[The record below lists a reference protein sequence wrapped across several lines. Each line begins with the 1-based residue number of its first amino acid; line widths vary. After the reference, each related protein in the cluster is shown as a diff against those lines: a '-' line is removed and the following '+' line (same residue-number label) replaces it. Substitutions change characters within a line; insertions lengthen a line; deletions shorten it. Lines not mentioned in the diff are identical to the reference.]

1 MKWAPIEGTLWG
13 RRLTLRPPFGRKD
26 LFMRANRGRF
36 NFSRRRIPGAVAAV
50 LLLIALAPAAGAGPK
65 EELDQA
71 RARLAELERQIEAQQ
86 AVLDRMSA
94 ESAALAQKMAEHQAE
109 YDATTAQ
116 LLQTRRR
123 LVGAEERYETVET
136 QLNERVRETF
146 MQGPASPVEF
156 LLGATSLS
164 DLSARLEYVDALTQ
178 TDADLANRV
187 QNLKNELSA
196 EARAQQRLQARQ
208 AEALRQLQGEQ
219 AQLDAQFAQQ
229 KVIYD
234 DIQAKKAEARKD
246 VEKLG
251 RAYRDWLAALSGV
264 TNGVFKVCPV
274 DQPRA
279 VYDGFGAPRYAGGY
293 HPHAGNDI
301 VAPLGTKILAPFAGT
316 ARSSWN
322 ALGGN
327 AVYVYGALGYVY
339 NAHLS
344 AYSENSNGAVAA
356 GEVIGYVGN
365 TGDAQGGVYHDHF
378 EWHPNV
384 IPSDWPDSA
393 YGYDVIGSAVNP
405 YPLLQQVC

>member
-1 MKWAPIEGTLWG
+1 MKWVPIEGTLWG
-13 RRLTLRPPFGRKD
+13 RRLTLRPPSDRKD
-26 LFMRANRGRF
+26 LFMRANRGRSSL
-36 NFSRRRIPGAVAAV
+36 SRHRVAGAAAAV
-50 LLLIALAPAAGAGPK
+50 LLLITLAPSAGAGPK
-65 EELDQA
+65 EELDRA
-71 RARLAELERQIEAQQ
+71 RARLAVLERQIEDQQ
-86 AVLDRMSA
+86 AVLDRISA
-94 ESAALAQKMAEHQAE
+94 ESAALAQEMGEQQAE
-109 YDATTAQ
+109 YDATTAE
-116 LLQTRRR
+116 LLQTQRR
-123 LVGAEERYETVET
+123 VAGAEERYEIVET
-136 QLNERVRETF
+136 QLDERVRETF

-164 DLSARLEYVDALTQ
+164 DLSARLEYVDAITQ

-196 EARAQQRLQARQ
+196 EARGQQRLRAKQAD
-208 AEALRQLQGEQ
+208 ALGRLRGEQ
-219 AQLDAQFAQQ
+219 AQLEAQFGQQ
-229 KVIYD
+229 REIYG
-234 DIQAKKAEARKD
+234 DIQDKKAEAETL

-251 RAYRDWLAALSGV
+251 REYREWLAALSGV
-264 TNGVFKVCPV
+264 SNGVFKFCPV

-301 VAPLGTKILAPFAGT
+301 VAPLGTPIRATFAGT
-316 ARSSWN
+316 ARSSSN
-322 ALGGN
+322 TLGGN
-327 AVYVYGALGYVY
+327 AVYVYGSLGYVY

-344 AYSENSNGAVAA
+344 AYSENSNGSVEA

>member
-1 MKWAPIEGTLWG
+1 MG
-13 RRLTLRPPFGRKD
+13 
-26 LFMRANRGRF
+26 ANRGRF
-36 NFSRRRIPGAVAAV
+36 SFSRRRTVGVAVAL
-50 LLLIALAPAAGAGPK
+50 LLLIALAPAAAGAGPK

-86 AVLDRMSA
+86 AVLDAMSA
-94 ESAALAQKMAEHQAE
+94 QSAALAQKMAEHQAE

-123 LVGAEERYETVET
+123 LVGAEDRYEAVET
-136 QLNERVRETF
+136 QLNERARETF
-146 MQGPASPVEF
+146 MQGPGSPVEF

-164 DLSARLEYVDALTQ
+164 DLSARLEYVDAITQ

-196 EARAQQRLQARQ
+196 EVREQQRLQARQ
-208 AEALRQLQGEQ
+208 AEALRQVQGER
-219 AQLDAQFAQQ
+219 AQLEVQFAQQ
-229 KVIYD
+229 KGIYD
-234 DIQAKKAEARKD
+234 DIQSKKAEARKD

-251 RAYRDWLAALSGV
+251 RVYREWLAALSGV
-264 TNGVFKVCPV
+264 SNGVFKFCPV

-301 VAPLGTKILAPFAGT
+301 VAPLGTPIRSPFAGT

-322 ALGGN
+322 SLGGN
-327 AVYVYGALGYVY
+327 AVYVYGSLGYVY

-344 AYSENSNGAVAA
+344 AYSESSNGSVEA

>member
-1 MKWAPIEGTLWG
+1 MG
-13 RRLTLRPPFGRKD
+13 
-26 LFMRANRGRF
+26 ANRGRF
-36 NFSRRRIPGAVAAV
+36 SFSRRRTVGVAVAL
-50 LLLIALAPAAGAGPK
+50 LLLIVLAPAAAGTGPK
-65 EELDQA
+65 EELDRA

-86 AVLDRMSA
+86 AVLDRISA
-94 ESAALAQKMAEHQAE
+94 ESAVLAQEMAEHQAE
-109 YDATTAQ
+109 FDATTAQ
-116 LLQTRRR
+116 LLQTQRR
-123 LVGAEERYETVET
+123 LDGAKDRYEAVES
-136 QLNERVRETF
+136 QLNDRVRETF

-164 DLSARLEYVDALTQ
+164 DLSARLEYVDAITQ

-187 QNLKNELSA
+187 QNLKNELTA
-196 EARAQQRLQARQ
+196 EAREQRRLQARQ

-219 AQLDAQFAQQ
+219 AQLEVQFAQQ
-229 KVIYD
+229 KGIYD
-234 DIQAKKAEARKD
+234 DIQAKKAEA
-246 VEKLG
+246 EKLVERLG
-251 RAYRDWLAALSGV
+251 REYREWLAALSGV
-264 TNGVFKVCPV
+264 SNGVFKICPV

-301 VAPLGTKILAPFAGT
+301 VAPLGTPIRAPFAGT

-322 ALGGN
+322 TLGGN
-327 AVYVYGALGYVY
+327 AVYVHGSLGYVY

-344 AYSENSNGAVAA
+344 AYSENSNGSVEA

-384 IPSDWPDSA
+384 IPSDWPASA

>member
-1 MKWAPIEGTLWG
+1 
-13 RRLTLRPPFGRKD
+13 
-26 LFMRANRGRF
+26 MRANRGRSSL
-36 NFSRRRIPGAVAAV
+36 SRHRVVGAAAAV
-50 LLLIALAPAAGAGPK
+50 LLLITLAPAAGAGPK

-71 RARLAELERQIEAQQ
+71 RARLVELERQIEDQQ

-94 ESAALAQKMAEHQAE
+94 ESAALAQEMAEHQSV
-109 YDATTAQ
+109 YDATTAE
-116 LLQTRRR
+116 LLQTQRR
-123 LVGAEERYETVET
+123 LVGAEERYEAVET

-146 MQGPASPVEF
+146 IQGPASPVEF

-164 DLSARLEYVDALTQ
+164 DLSARLEYVDAITQ

-187 QNLKNELSA
+187 QNLKNELTA
-196 EARAQQRLQARQ
+196 EVREQQRLQARQ
-208 AEALRQLQGEQ
+208 AEALRQLQGER
-219 AQLDAQFAQQ
+219 AQLEAQFAQQ
-229 KVIYD
+229 REIYD
-234 DIQAKKAEARKD
+234 DIQAKKAEA
-246 VEKLG
+246 EKLVERLG
-251 RAYRDWLAALSGV
+251 REYQEWLAALSGV
-264 TNGVFKVCPV
+264 SNGVFKFCPV

-301 VAPLGTKILAPFAGT
+301 VAPLGTPIRAPFAGT

-322 ALGGN
+322 TLGGN
-327 AVYVYGALGYVY
+327 AVYVYGSLGYVY

-344 AYSENSNGAVAA
+344 AYSANSNGSVEV